1 MPGRPIRSDCTR
13 APSARLAHVKVE
25 AARQRIMLEVAEVDG
40 DLARVRHQRANL
52 PEDRELAEIAERIS
66 AARDDATRA
75 DIAAEDLDREA
86 GRLDS
91 EINGMRTREEH
102 DSELLNRSGMAPKAL
117 SELQHELAGLQR
129 RRSIAEDEM
138 IDLMEQQE
146 AVAAERDRAQATVT
160 SLEEESQG
168 VRARRDAA
176 AADLD
181 EKTAD
186 LQQRRGA
193 IVADAP
199 GELLAVYDRQ
209 ISHGKPGAGLLRQR
223 RCGACRMELD
233 RGTLSQLATLDEDDV
248 ARCEECGALLIR
260 THESGL

>member
-1 MPGRPIRSDCTR
+1 M
-13 APSARLAHVKVE
+13 
-25 AARQRIMLEVAEVDG
+25 
-40 DLARVRHQRANL
+40 
-52 PEDRELAEIAERIS
+52 
-66 AARDDATRA
+66 
-75 DIAAEDLDREA
+75 
-86 GRLDS
+86 
-91 EINGMRTREEH
+91 
-102 DSELLNRSGMAPKAL
+102 
-117 SELQHELAGLQR
+117 
-129 RRSIAEDEM
+129 
-138 IDLMEQQE
+138 
-146 AVAAERDRAQATVT
+146 
-160 SLEEESQG
+160 
-168 VRARRDAA
+168 RARRDAA